1 MQHGKEL
8 LFGQHRHAQR
18 LCFGQLGARRRT
30 GHNIGRFF
38 GDGAAGFAAVFHDQC
53 LGFVAGEGLQRTG
66 DHQCFARKLV
76 PLRLALPLHID
87 PGICKAVHKVGGAF
101 LGKELH
107 HALRHHTAKAV
118 DLTDLL
124 CGGFPDGLQR
134 AEMLCQQR
142 GRLITD
148 IADAKTKKKFIQI
161 VLFGGSNG
169 L

>member
-1 MQHGKEL
+1 M
-8 LFGQHRHAQR
+8 
-18 LCFGQLGARRRT
+18 
-30 GHNIGRFF
+30 
-38 GDGAAGFAAVFHDQC
+38 
-53 LGFVAGEGLQRTG
+53 
-66 DHQCFARKLV
+66 
-76 PLRLALPLHID
+76 
-87 PGICKAVHKVGGAF
+87 HKVGGAF
-101 LGKELH
+101 LGKEFH

-142 GRLITD
+142 SRLITD

-161 VLFGGSNG
+161 VLFGGGNG